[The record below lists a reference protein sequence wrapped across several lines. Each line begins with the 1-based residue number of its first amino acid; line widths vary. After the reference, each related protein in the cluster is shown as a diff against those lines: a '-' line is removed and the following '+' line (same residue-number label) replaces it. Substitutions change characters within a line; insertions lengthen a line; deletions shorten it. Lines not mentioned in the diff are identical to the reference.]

1 MPDFTLRM
9 LTFIKVSSSDCLLT
23 RQRLCIGDNAGH
35 SPVGPLRQL
44 KIIRP
49 GEERKAAWG
58 SESETQYRPLP
69 GGWGKRDE
77 ALTLDSSLFCSVDL
91 NSTTYI
97 SFRVRDRSR
106 KTIYYWVAE
115 SREAPKAPDLIRFG
129 CICNRPWLQALL
141 SLAPVG

>member
-23 RQRLCIGDNAGH
+23 RRRLCIGDNAGH

-58 SESETQYRPLP
+58 SVRETQHPPAWRV
-69 GGWGKRDE
+69 GARDE
-77 ALTLDSSLFCSVDL
+77 ALTLDSGLFCSVDL

-97 SFRVRDRSR
+97 SFLVRYRSR
-106 KTIYYWVAE
+106 
-115 SREAPKAPDLIRFG
+115 
-129 CICNRPWLQALL
+129 
-141 SLAPVG
+141 